1 MNCDLDSSIPDWVI
15 EYPES
20 TKVFNRLGIETCCGG
35 KSLEFLCIERD
46 LSSQAVLLELET
58 IIRSKDSGLSS
69 EEKFD

>member
-20 TKVFNRLGIETCCGG
+20 TEVFNRLGIETSCGG

-46 LSSQAVLLELET
+46 LSPQAVLLELET